1 MSSLYISCFNFSYYY
16 IYANVKLL
24 IFIPKFMQTST
35 LPHIF
40 KVTRLLA
47 ALMTIGATS
56 QLMAQAPSSL
66 SYPATNVFVA
76 QVSNVYL
83 APNLAGNATSYTIS
97 PALPA
102 GLTFN
107 TNTGIISGVPTVA
120 SATTTYTI
128 TAIGSVPTQT
138 SVATTSIQVTNNF
151 FDNSFAQISFGGPG
165 VTVINGVTGATISS
179 TITPGIGTAANDVVV
194 YQNVANLSGQSID
207 CIVKTVS
214 VTPGVTFSAYD
225 QSAATGTN
233 WNSNDAKFFSPQV
246 DFPDFID
253 GGGSLL
259 FNFQFILG
267 GSYSTATQT
276 GTNVVLQEV
285 RINSYD
291 VDGNGSANS
300 NQYNEFG
307 GFSTSERGNPTT
319 LQAPVF
325 NTTTGLTTYRSN
337 ISTNNS
343 TVTADPT
350 RVRIAYDNMSD
361 FNMRLGGAE
370 GTAFFFLD
378 FSTGP
383 AFSTA
388 VTTTV
393 PSIDLN
399 TNVIGVNNAASGCGT
414 NLSFTA
420 PSQTN
425 VASPTDLTQLRV
437 TFPTAGITDGVNERI
452 VVDGATVGGTIALNT
467 DPAATSVTFGG
478 VVYNITGSTT
488 SGRRT
493 LVFQRASG
501 AFTVANAEALLDAL
515 QYNNIATAPTSG
527 NRNFTVN
534 TRSTAFES
542 PNAIFTATLNCV
554 SISGNVF
561 HDVNSMV
568 DNTVNATGTAGQFAA
583 NDAYVVMVDPVTN
596 EVLGVRAIQ
605 AGGAYSFGTVT
616 PGKYDLY
623 VSATSPAVG
632 STFTMATFPAGG
644 YVATSE
650 NLGASAG
657 NDRLTDG
664 KLSVTIGSQSVT
676 NANFGLQI
684 PPTTTDNTINNIPN
698 PGGFNGYDIL
708 PNTFITG
715 DVDGTVDSI
724 VINSFPT
731 GTNYLKIG
739 TTVYTSGGTCPP
751 QVSSCTPWPGSVVVP
766 MVSGNP
772 TLPISVDPT
781 AEGTTSAVINF
792 TAWDNGRSTSNPSDV
807 TLNFTGSNNHNLSGN
822 VWNDHN
828 GNGFHGAGET
838 LVLPADSGHTHY
850 AILIQE
856 DNTYSGAG
864 TILKY
869 VPVNTTTGY
878 SFTNVPGGN
887 TYTIK
892 IVSLATPPVAGA
904 AETSITP
911 YLGEDWRAVSTHVD
925 GVVIEDTLNTH
936 DPVITIP
943 TLTTSAINLN
953 FGVQRIPDAISEIT
967 TVPVPV
973 VGTIF
978 TLDGVDTTPVP
989 TAIDPEDGALGSG
1002 HSIVIT
1008 TLPTFTTLLYNGI
1021 PVTVG
1026 QVIPN
1031 FNPSLLQIQITQN
1044 TVGQTGT
1051 SFQFNYLDAA
1061 GLPDHTHAD
1070 YIINW
1075 GGAVPLSVNLG
1086 EFTAV
1091 NENGKAKLNW
1101 ITYTEKSNKGFA
1113 IERSIDSRNWKQ
1125 IGFVASAANGGNSSE
1140 KLTYNFFDNAPVS
1153 GANFYRLKQTDIDH
1167 KFTYSEVRQ
1176 VIFGQN
1182 NTISIYPNP
1191 ATDIV
1196 NVKIADWSKI
1206 AGIKIMDIN
1215 GKVVLHV
1222 TDANKGIHL
1231 GSIAN
1236 GNYIL
1241 QVEQTNGDI
1250 ASFKIVKQ

>member
-1 MSSLYISCFNFSYYY
+1 MR
-16 IYANVKLL
+16 
-24 IFIPKFMQTST
+24 TST
-35 LPHIF
+35 LLRTF

-47 ALMTIGATS
+47 AVMAMSVTS

-66 SYPATNVFVA
+66 SYPAANVFIA
-76 QVSNVYL
+76 QVSNVNL
-83 APNLAGNATSYTIS
+83 SPNLAGNAMSYTIN

-107 TNTGIISGVPTVA
+107 TNTGVISGVPTAA
-120 SATTTYTI
+120 SAATVYTI
-128 TAIGSVPTQT
+128 TAIGSVPTET
-138 SVATTSIQVTNNF
+138 AVTTTSIQVTNNY
-151 FDNSFAQISFGGPG
+151 FDNNFATISFGGAG

-179 TITPGIGTAANDVVV
+179 TITPGIGTAAGDVVV

-214 VTPGVTFSAYD
+214 VTSGVTFSAYD
-225 QSAATGTN
+225 QSEVTGPNGTG
-233 WNSNDAKFFSPQV
+233 WNSNNAKFFSPQV
-246 DFPDFID
+246 DFPDAVA
-253 GGGSLL
+253 GGGSML

-267 GSYSTATQT
+267 GSYNTTTQT
-276 GTNVVLQEV
+276 GANVVLQDV

-291 VDGNGSANS
+291 IDGNGQSNS
-300 NQYNEFG
+300 NQNNEFG

-319 LQAPVF
+319 LSAPTF
-325 NTTTGLTTYRSN
+325 NTTTSLTTYLSN
-337 ISTNNS
+337 ISTNS
-343 TVTADPT
+343 TTVTADPT
-350 RVRIAYDNMSD
+350 RVRIAYNNMSD
-361 FNMRLGGAE
+361 FNMRLGGAQ
-370 GTAFFFLD
+370 GTAYFFLD
-378 FSTGP
+378 FSAGP
-383 AFSTA
+383 AFNTA

-393 PSIDLN
+393 PSVDLN

-420 PSQTN
+420 AGQTN
-425 VASPTDLTQLRV
+425 VTSPSDTILTQLRV
-437 TFPTAGITDGVNERI
+437 SFPTAGITDGVNERI
-452 VVDGATVGGTIALNT
+452 VVNGATVGGTIALNT
-467 DPAATSVTFGG
+467 DPGATSLTFGG
-478 VVYNITGSTT
+478 IVYNVTGSTT

-501 AFTVANAEALLDAL
+501 AFTLANAEALVDAL

-534 TRSTAFES
+534 VRSTAFES

-561 HDVNSMV
+561 HDVNALV

-583 NDAYVVMVDPVTN
+583 NGAFVVMVDPVTN
-596 EVLGVRAIQ
+596 QVIGVRGIQ

-632 STFTMATFPAGG
+632 STFTAATFPAGG
-644 YVATSE
+644 YAATAE
-650 NLGASAG
+650 NLGALAG

-731 GTNYLKIG
+731 GANYLKIG

-751 QVSSCTPWPGSVVVP
+751 QVSSCTPWPGSVVIP

-772 TLPISVDPT
+772 TQPISVDPT

-792 TAWDNGRSTSNPSDV
+792 TAWDNGRSTSNPNDV
-807 TLNFTGSNNHNLSGN
+807 TLNFVGSNNHNLSGN
-822 VWNDHN
+822 VWNDAN
-828 GNGFHGAGET
+828 GNGLQGPGEA
-838 LVLPADSGHTHY
+838 LVTPADAGHSFY
-850 AILIQE
+850 AVLIQE
-856 DNTYSGAG
+856 DHTYSGAG
-864 TILKY
+864 TILNS

-878 SFTNVPGGN
+878 SFANVPGGN
-887 TYTIK
+887 SYTVK
-892 IVSLATPPVAGA
+892 IVSLPAAPVNGA
-904 AETSITP
+904 AATTIAPHFAPNWT
-911 YLGEDWRAVSTHVD
+911 GVSTNTD
-925 GVVIEDTLNTH
+925 GVITNSLNTNN
-936 DPVITIP
+936 PGISLP
-943 TLTTSAINLN
+943 NLTASKNNLN
-953 FGVQRIPDAISEIT
+953 FGVERLPDATSVTT
-967 TVPVPV
+967 TVPVPTI
-973 VGTIF
+973 GTLF
-978 TLDGVDTTPVP
+978 TLNGVGNTPVP
-989 TAIDPEDGALGSG
+989 PATDPEDGPLGAGST
-1002 HSIVIT
+1002 IVVT
-1008 TLPTFTTLLYNGI
+1008 TLPDSTTLLYSGT
-1021 PVTVG
+1021 PVIAG
-1026 QVIPN
+1026 QVIVN
-1031 FNPSLLQIQITQN
+1031 FNPLLLQVQITPN
-1044 TVGQTGT
+1044 SVGATGT
-1051 SFQFNYLDAA
+1051 SFLFNYHDAA
-1061 GLPDHTHAD
+1061 GLPDPTPAT
-1070 YIINW
+1070 YAINW
-1075 GGAVPLSVNLG
+1075 GTGIPLSVDLG
-1086 EFTAV
+1086 AFIVA
-1091 NENGKAKLNW
+1091 NEGGKARLNW
-1101 ITYTEKSNKGFA
+1101 ITYSEKNNKGFA

-1140 KLTYNFFDNAPVS
+1140 KLVYDFFDNAPVS
-1153 GANFYRLKQTDIDH
+1153 GTNFYRLKQTDIDH
-1167 KFTYSEVRQ
+1167 KFTYSEVKQ
-1176 VIFGQN
+1176 AVFGLN
-1182 NTISIYPNP
+1182 NAISIYPNP
-1191 ATDIV
+1191 ATNMI
-1196 NVKIADWSKI
+1196 NVKIADWNNV
-1206 AGIKIMDIN
+1206 AAVTIMDIN
-1215 GKVVLHV
+1215 GKVVLQAV
-1222 TDANKGIHL
+1222 DASKGIYL

>member
-1 MSSLYISCFNFSYYY
+1 MRT
-16 IYANVKLL
+16 L
-24 IFIPKFMQTST
+24 ILST
-35 LPHIF
+35 PL
-40 KVTRLLA
+40 KVTCLLA
-47 ALMTIGATS
+47 AMLTMGATS

-66 SYPATNVFVA
+66 SYPSTNVFIA
-76 QVSNVYL
+76 HVSTVYL
-83 APNLAGNATSYTIS
+83 APNLAGNAVSYTIS

-102 GLTFN
+102 GLSFN
-107 TNTGIISGVPTVA
+107 TNTGVISGVPTAA
-120 SATTTYTI
+120 SPATNYTI
-128 TAIGSVPTQT
+128 TAIGSIPTQT
-138 SVATTSIQVTNNF
+138 SATTTSIQVTNNY
-151 FDNSFAQISFGGPG
+151 FDNNFAAISFGGTG
-165 VTVINGVTGATISS
+165 VTVINGVTGDTITN
-179 TITPGIGTAANDVVV
+179 TITPGIGTEAGDVVV
-194 YQNVANLSGQSID
+194 YRNVTNLSGQSID
-207 CIVKTVS
+207 CIIRTVS

-225 QSAATGTN
+225 QSAVSGGSF
-233 WNSNDAKFFSPQV
+233 NSNDPKFFSPQV
-246 DFPDFID
+246 SFPSFAS

-267 GSYSTATQT
+267 GSYNTVTQS
-276 GTNVVLQEV
+276 GANVVLQDV

-291 VDGNGSANS
+291 VDGNSTANS

-319 LQAPVF
+319 LNAPTF
-325 NTTTGLTTYRSN
+325 NATTGLTTYLSN
-337 ISTNNS
+337 TDANNA

-350 RVRIAYDNMSD
+350 RIRIAYNNMSD
-361 FNMRLGGAE
+361 FNMRLGGAA

-378 FSTGP
+378 FSAGP
-383 AFSTA
+383 AFNTA

-399 TNVIGVNNAASGCGT
+399 TNVIGVNDATAGCGT

-420 PSQTN
+420 ASQINIT
-425 VASPTDLTQLRV
+425 SPTDLTQLRV
-437 TFPTAGITDGVNERI
+437 SFPTANIADGINERI
-452 VVDGATVGGTIALNT
+452 VVNGATVGGTIALNT
-467 DPAATSVTFGG
+467 DPGATSFTLGG
-478 VVYNITGSTT
+478 IVYNVTGSTT
-488 SGRRT
+488 GGRRT

-501 AFTVANAEALLDAL
+501 AFTAANAEALLDAL

-527 NRNFTVN
+527 SRNFTVN
-534 TRSTAFES
+534 VRSTAFES

-561 HDVNSMV
+561 HDVNALV

-583 NDAYVVMVDPVTN
+583 NDAYVVMVNPATN
-596 EVLGVRAIQ
+596 EVIGVRGIQ

-632 STFTMATFPAGG
+632 STFTAATFPAGG
-644 YVATSE
+644 YAATGE
-650 NLGASAG
+650 NLGALAG
-657 NDRLTDG
+657 NDHLTDG

-684 PPTTTDNTINNIPN
+684 PPTTANSTVNNIPN
-698 PGGFNGYDIL
+698 PGGYNGYTIL
-708 PNTFITG
+708 PNTFTTG

-739 TTVYTSGGTCPP
+739 NTVYTSGGTCPP

-772 TLPISVDPT
+772 TQTISVDPT

-792 TAWDNGRSTSNPSDV
+792 SAWDNGRSISNPSNV

-828 GNGFHGAGET
+828 GDGFHGAGET
-838 LVLPADSGHTHY
+838 LVLPADAGHTHY
-850 AILIQE
+850 AVLIQE
-856 DNTYSGAG
+856 DNTYSGTG

-878 SFTNVPGGN
+878 SFTNVPAGN
-887 TYTIK
+887 TYSIK

-904 AETSITP
+904 AETTITP
-911 YLGEDWRAVSTHVD
+911 YLGSDWRAVSTHVD
-925 GVVIEDTLNTH
+925 GVVIEDNLNTH

-943 TLTTSAINLN
+943 TLAASAINLN
-953 FGVQRIPDAISEIT
+953 FGVQRLPDAISEIT
-967 TVPVPV
+967 TVPVPT

-1021 PVTVG
+1021 PVTAG

-1031 FNPSLLQIQITQN
+1031 FNPSLLQILITQN

-1061 GLPDHTHAD
+1061 GHPDHTHAD

-1075 GGAVPLSVNLG
+1075 GSGVPLSVMLG

-1091 NENGKAKLNW
+1091 SEGAKAKLNW
-1101 ITYTEKSNKGFA
+1101 ITYIEDNNKGFV

-1125 IGFVASAANGGNSSE
+1125 IGFVATAAGGGNSSE
-1140 KLTYNFFDNAPVS
+1140 KLAYNFFDNTPVS
-1153 GANFYRLKQTDIDH
+1153 GTNFYRLKQTDMDN
-1167 KFTYSEVRQ
+1167 KFTYSEVRE
-1176 VIFGQN
+1176 VIFGEN

-1191 ATDIV
+1191 AVDVV
-1196 NVKIADWSKI
+1196 NVKVADWSKVATVKI
-1206 AGIKIMDIN
+1206 ADIN
-1215 GKVVLHV
+1215 GKVVLQV
-1222 TDANKGIHL
+1222 SDASNGIYL

-1236 GNYIL
+1236 GTYIL